1 MDFLLQNLFWV
12 VLAGVSAVLLIWNG
26 LRGEGV
32 GISPQDA
39 VHQINREHGVIVD
52 VRDAE
57 AYAASHLIA
66 ARNIPFAQLESRL
79 SELEKSKNR
88 PIVVY
93 GVGSSADR
101 AVRLLQQKGFARASA
116 LAGGL
121 AAWTEAGMPVESSNL
136 S

>member
-66 ARNIPFAQLESRL
+66 ARHIPFDQLEARL
-79 SELEKSKNR
+79 TELEKSKNR

-93 GVGSSADR
+93 GAGSSADR
-101 AVRLLQQKGFARASA
+101 AVRMLQQKGFARASA

-121 AAWTEAGMPVESSNL
+121 AAWTEAGMPVESSNP

>member
-52 VRDAE
+52 VRDVE

-66 ARNIPFAQLESRL
+66 ARHIPFDQLEARL
-79 SELEKSKNR
+79 TELEKSKNR

-93 GVGSSADR
+93 GAGSSADR
-101 AVRLLQQKGFARASA
+101 AVRMLQQKGFARASA

-121 AAWTEAGMPVESSNL
+121 AAWTEAGMPVESSNP